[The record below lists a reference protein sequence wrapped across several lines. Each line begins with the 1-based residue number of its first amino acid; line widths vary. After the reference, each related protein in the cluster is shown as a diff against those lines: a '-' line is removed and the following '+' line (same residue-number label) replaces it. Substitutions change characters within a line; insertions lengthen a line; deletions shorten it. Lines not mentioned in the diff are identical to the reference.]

1 MPDNIHKRLN
11 TVVNILD
18 FVAGYYGQFEEKLI
32 STVRRLDEAAREKV
46 KTLIDV
52 SKWTVQKFVQVKNNI
67 DKRHR

>member
-1 MPDNIHKRLN
+1 MPEAMQARLN

-18 FVAGYYGQFEEKLI
+18 FVFGYYTQFQPKLL
-32 STVRRLDEAAREKV
+32 STVRRLDEEAREKV

-52 SKWTVQKFVQVKNNI
+52 SKWTVQKFAQVKNNI